1 MYIDEYL
8 SYKIYDQLLP
18 DNSMIQWFD
27 PIDSS
32 GNITGGRPVSS
43 QPAGSHKHLCATY
56 PGLHRIMSGVNNF
69 YKDHYGNDNFKTID
83 WHDFQY
89 QKNKNIFLNHSFEP
103 IQYKHDSNFWCDKT
117 FDYRDAEG
125 NLTEHL
131 GNFHC
136 NPQCGDRL
144 FLLHSERQSTD
155 IDLIR
160 KHITVQNITP
170 VYWFANGYMCA
181 TEWYR
186 HFGLGIF
193 DDFEAR
199 PIRYKFI
206 CANRLFSKNKKFR
219 LEFLNL
225 INLEH
230 GAYSLLEHC
239 PLSGQTPNQ
248 ALESNHV
255 KPHSFDDHQNESA
268 YIEMRYQTPFNT
280 SFLHVV
286 TETLFTEEKHHL
298 TEKIFKPIVLQ
309 QPFVLIAPRG
319 CLAYLK
325 SYGFRTFDRWWDESY
340 DQIRDNNQR
349 LQSIAN
355 IVNNIAEMDW
365 EDLYR
370 MRTEMTEVLEHNRKL
385 FYGRFAAD
393 CWHELRCNIQQYF

>member
-1 MYIDEYL
+1 MFIDEYL

-18 DNSMIQWFD
+18 DNSLIQWFD
-27 PIDSS
+27 PTDSS
-32 GNITGGRPVSS
+32 GSLTGGRPMIDETDSI
-43 QPAGSHKHLCATY
+43 ATY
-56 PGLHRIMSGVNNF
+56 PAMHRIKSGVDNF
-69 YKDHYGNDNFKTID
+69 YKDHNGNTNFNTVD
-83 WHDFQY
+83 WHDFQF
-89 QKNKNIFLNHSFEP
+89 QKNKNIFLNHGFEP
-103 IQYKHDSNFWCDKT
+103 IQYKHDSFFWCDKS

-131 GNFHC
+131 GSFHC
-136 NPQCGDRL
+136 NPQRGDRL

-160 KHITVQNITP
+160 KNITVQNILP
-170 VYWFANGYMCA
+170 IYWFANGYMVA
-181 TEWYR
+181 TEWYSKY
-186 HFGLGIF
+186 GLGIF

-199 PIRYKFI
+199 PIRYKFV
-206 CANRLFSKNKKFR
+206 CANRLFSENKKFR

-239 PLSGQTPNQ
+239 PLSGQTPDQ

-255 KPHSFDDHQNESA
+255 KPHSFDDHPNESA
-268 YIEMRYQTPFNT
+268 YIEMTHQTPFNT

-286 TETLFTEEKHHL
+286 TETLFTEQKHYL
-298 TEKIFKPIVLQ
+298 TEKVFKPIVLQ
-309 QPFVLIAPRG
+309 QPFVLVAPRG
-319 CLAYLK
+319 CLSYLK
-325 SYGFRTFDRWWDESY
+325 SYGFKTFDRWWDESY

-349 LQSIAN
+349 LQSIAQ

-370 MRTEMTEVLEHNRKL
+370 MRTEMTQVLQHNRKL

-393 CWHELRCNIQQYF
+393 CWHELKCNISQYF